1 MSDVIQGKFNH
12 KMKMKTSAGD
22 FSERLMRRR
31 QNRLSRDV

>member
-22 FSERLMRRR
+22 FFRKADEKETE
-31 QNRLSRDV
+31 